1 MRISDWISDV
11 CSSDLDLHAYHS
23 RHPAIRAARE
33 CRSPRHRSPITE
45 IRSSSSWSSTP
56 QLLMHRKPTPKLLRQ
71 APLRQFTSAASLS
84 SPTTAA
90 LHFTRPSEQK
100 SSKQIGSTTGRQR
113 VDPTGIK

>member
-45 IRSSSSWSSTP
+45 IRSSSSWSSPP
-56 QLLMHRKPTPKLLRQ
+56 QLPMHRKPTPKLLRQ
-71 APLRQFTSAASLS
+71 APLRKFTSAASIS
-84 SPTTAA
+84 SPT
-90 LHFTRPSEQK
+90 RSYERREGK
-100 SSKQIGSTTGRQR
+100 EVVSTGRYSWTENHKKKTKQ
-113 VDPTGIK
+113 

>member
-56 QLLMHRKPTPKLLRQ
+56 QLPMHRKPTPKLLRQ
-71 APLRQFTSAASLS
+71 APFQKFTSAASIS
-84 SPTTAA
+84 TPTTDGMSIP
-90 LHFTRPSEQK
+90 RPSETQHKSQK
-100 SSKQIGSTTGRQR
+100 NCVEKE
-113 VDPTGIK
+113 